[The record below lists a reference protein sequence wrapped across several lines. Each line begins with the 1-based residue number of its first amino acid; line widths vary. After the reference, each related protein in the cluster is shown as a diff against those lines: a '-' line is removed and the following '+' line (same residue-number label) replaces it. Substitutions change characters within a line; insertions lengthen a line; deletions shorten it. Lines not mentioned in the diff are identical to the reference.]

1 MAIWGFNFVALKL
14 VLVEMSAPASALVRG
29 LLMYGVLLGICR
41 WRGISLK
48 FPPGTFWRINLQG
61 FLAMGLYMMLFVE
74 GMREATPAEGAI
86 ILGCGPVFT
95 LLIACLAGQETFKWS
110 ILGGTLFAFVGV
122 GLVVGFSPSV
132 LASEG
137 LLLGHFL
144 LLASAFV
151 WAGATVVSRPIVAKV
166 DPLQMLTLSMPAG
179 LLALMPYGLIATAR
193 TPWADLTLTAWAM
206 MGYFAIAAGVIGFM
220 LFYRGVQQ
228 VGASGAM
235 LYQYLVSPLAAISG
249 YFVLRAGLHPLQLVG
264 LVIVLGGVALAN
276 LARQKHGTGVSP
288 VE

>member
-14 VLVEMSAPASALVRG
+14 VLVQMSAPAAALVRG
-29 LLMYGVLLGICR
+29 LLMYGVLVGICQ
-41 WRGISLK
+41 WKGISLR
-48 FPPGTFWRINLQG
+48 FPPGTFWRISLQG
-61 FLAMGLYMMLFVE
+61 FLAMGLYMVLFVE
-74 GMREATPAEGAI
+74 GMREAAPAEGAI
-86 ILGCGPVFT
+86 ILGCGPIFT
-95 LLIACLAGQETFKWS
+95 LLIACVAGQEKFRWS
-110 ILGGTLFAFVGV
+110 ILGATMLAFGGV
-122 GLVVGFSPSV
+122 ALVVGFSPSV
-132 LASEG
+132 HSSGG

-179 LLALMPYGLIATAR
+179 LLTLLPYGLIPTANLDWR
-193 TPWADLTLTAWAM
+193 GLTVTTWAM
-206 MGYFAIAAGVIGFM
+206 MAYFAVAAGVIGFL
-220 LFYRGVQQ
+220 LFYRGVRE

-249 YFVLRAGLHPLQLVG
+249 YFVLRAGLHPMQFVG
-264 LVIVLGGVALAN
+264 LLVVLGGVALAN
-276 LARQKHGTGVSP
+276 RERQRHGGVVSP

>member
-1 MAIWGFNFVALKL
+1 MGIWGFNFVALKL
-14 VLVEMSAPASALVRG
+14 VLVQMSAPSAALVRA
-29 LLMYGVLLGICR
+29 LLMYGVLVCIGR
-41 WRGISLK
+41 WRGISLR

-61 FLAMGLYMMLFVE
+61 FLAMGLYMILFVE

-95 LLIACLAGQETFKWS
+95 LLIACLAGQETFHWS

-132 LASEG
+132 HSSGG

-151 WAGATVVSRPIVAKV
+151 WAGATVVSRPIVTKV

-179 LLALMPYGLIATAR
+179 LAALLPYGVLSTAR
-193 TPWADLTLTAWAM
+193 LDWAALTPTTWAM
-206 MGYFAIAAGVIGFM
+206 MAYFAVAAGVIGFL

-249 YFVLRAGLHPLQLVG
+249 FFVLRAGLHPVQLVG
-264 LVIVLGGVALAN
+264 LVVVLGGVALAN
-276 LARQKHGTGVSP
+276 RERQKHGGALSP